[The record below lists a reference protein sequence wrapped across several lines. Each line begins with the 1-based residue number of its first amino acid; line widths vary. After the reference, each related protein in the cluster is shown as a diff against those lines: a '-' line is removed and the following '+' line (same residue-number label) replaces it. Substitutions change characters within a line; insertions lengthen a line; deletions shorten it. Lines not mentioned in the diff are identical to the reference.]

1 MENTELMEKNPKLQD
16 INSSLN
22 AEEIES
28 SDMEGNDEKAKNVPS
43 HRYLTFE
50 LDGEQYGVKIG
61 YVIEIIGIQDIT
73 QLPGTPKFVKGLIN
87 LRVKI
92 IPLIDAR

>member
-50 LDGEQYGVKIG
+50 LDG
-61 YVIEIIGIQDIT
+61 
-73 QLPGTPKFVKGLIN
+73 
-87 LRVKI
+87 
-92 IPLIDAR
+92 